1 MGVRPLLQPWILL
14 TKLEIPRTLY
24 FLILNRNT
32 TTELSYYYEKLIKR
46 MQIPSTF
53 HSSTWLRQNAGREP
67 RSPPKYP
74 GNFSYRIT
82 SLPKCIYSIRCS
94 LPFRLFVS
102 TPFALT
108 TTRTTGLGECIRP
121 IIRTCYEKQ
130 TATLDC
136 GESMQFTMKST
147 RTYWKYNSPRENFP
161 SSISLLLFHS
171 FFLSFPWSL
180 SVAFRMAA
188 AFIHVAFSQFT
199 KTSIPRWIVK
209 YAKWWW

>member
-1 MGVRPLLQPWILL
+1 
-14 TKLEIPRTLY
+14 
-24 FLILNRNT
+24 
-32 TTELSYYYEKLIKR
+32 

-53 HSSTWLRQNAGREP
+53 HSSTWLRPNAGREP

-171 FFLSFPWSL
+171 FFVLSLVSVCCFSNGGGFYSRCIFSIYENVHSAVNSKICKVMVVDHQVGVVLLSL
-180 SVAFRMAA
+180 GER
-188 AFIHVAFSQFT
+188 
-199 KTSIPRWIVK
+199 KK
-209 YAKWWW
+209 N